1 MSYYEI
7 VRAFPESSASASR
20 LALTARQL
28 GYRGII
34 ICNSDPGRIFG
45 LQAAQMIKGIEVIVG
60 AEVGRAGMGAS
71 RSGSGADASAAGPG
85 RPSSHN
91 GARAIKSRVASLR
104 PKYPF
109 LAVQGSS
116 DETVRAAAEDPNV
129 DMLHHPC
136 ESRRPLNIATARAAR
151 DNCLAVGFDLS
162 PMIHLRGSSRARWM
176 QSLRHN
182 LDLAGKFRLTIMIT
196 MGASSHLD
204 LRSPRDILA
213 LAEAAGFD
221 PAAAEEA
228 LTQPGRIVNL
238 NRRKWLGPGVE
249 LL

>member
-60 AEVGRAGMGAS
+60 VEVGRAG
-71 RSGSGADASAAGPG
+71 SGANASAAGPG

-109 LAVQGSS
+109 LVVQGSS

-129 DMLHHPC
+129 DMLLHPC

-151 DNCLAVGFDLS
+151 DNCLAIGFDLS

-182 LDLAGKFRLTIMIT
+182 LDLAGKFRLTLMIT

-204 LRSPRDILA
+204 LRTPRDILA